1 MGCLEVNTS
10 MKVLDFDTRS
20 AIAKECINRL
30 CEASDR
36 ATTEKSKS
44 RKTDPRIGRM
54 LSDVPCLEN
63 AGTSVQ
69 LTITSLWL
77 KLSDLN
83 SGNVSFWSTIFSFN
97 FSRINFRRL
106 LLTIQSQISVVKN
119 KLCLT
124 KWTFFGFSFSDL
136 KQKIAK
142 YYFELTFKILT
153 AI

>member
-83 SGNVSFWSTIFSFN
+83 SGNVSYFIFYP
-97 FSRINFRRL
+97 
-106 LLTIQSQISVVKN
+106 
-119 KLCLT
+119 
-124 KWTFFGFSFSDL
+124 FF
-136 KQKIAK
+136 
-142 YYFELTFKILT
+142 
-153 AI
+153 

>member
-1 MGCLEVNTS
+1 

-83 SGNVSFWSTIFSFN
+83 SGNVSYLFSILSFN

-119 KLCLT
+119 KLYSVNLFVIL
-124 KWTFFGFSFSDL
+124 FFSSDL

-142 YYFELTFKILT
+142 
-153 AI
+153 

>member
-1 MGCLEVNTS
+1 

-83 SGNVSFWSTIFSFN
+83 SGNVSYLFSILSFN

-119 KLCLT
+119 KLYSVNLFVIL
-124 KWTFFGFSFSDL
+124 FFSSDL
-136 KQKIAK
+136 KQKMAK
-142 YYFELTFKILT
+142 
-153 AI
+153 

>member
-83 SGNVSFWSTIFSFN
+83 SGNVSYLFSILSFN

-119 KLCLT
+119 KLYSVNLFVIL
-124 KWTFFGFSFSDL
+124 FFSSDL

-142 YYFELTFKILT
+142 
-153 AI
+153 

>member
-83 SGNVSFWSTIFSFN
+83 SGNVSYLFSILSFN
-97 FSRINFRRL
+97 FSRIDFRRL

-119 KLCLT
+119 KLYSVNLFVIL
-124 KWTFFGFSFSDL
+124 FFLFRFEA
-136 KQKIAK
+136 KNCKII
-142 YYFELTFKILT
+142 F
-153 AI
+153 